1 MLQRLFADPGLVNRQ
16 MVDDVLKYKRLDGV
30 QGSLETLSREPLPGR
45 PPDAGARGRA
55 RGRLRR
61 PVLVIWGERDAI
73 IPPAHA
79 EAAPSRAETHVLPDV
94 GHSPHMEAAGD
105 VNRLLE
111 GFLAGV
117 RAG

>member
-1 MLQRLFADPGLVNRQ
+1 V
-16 MVDDVLKYKRLDGV
+16 
-30 QGSLETLSREPLPGR
+30 
-45 PPDAGARGRA
+45 
-55 RGRLRR
+55 
-61 PVLVIWGERDAI
+61 
-73 IPPAHA
+73 
-79 EAAPSRAETHVLPDV
+79 EAAPSRAETHVLPGV

>member
-1 MLQRLFADPGLVNRQ
+1 
-16 MVDDVLKYKRLDGV
+16 MVDDVLRYKRLDGV
-30 QGSLETLSREPLPGR
+30 QQALEALAGNLFPGGR
-45 PPDAGARGRA
+45 QARVIAAELEDGY
-55 RGRLRR
+55 GG
-61 PVLVIWGERDAI
+61 PVLVVWGERDAI

-79 EAAPSRAETHVLPDV
+79 EAAPSRAETHVLPGV

-117 RAG
+117 PAG